1 MKNLK
6 KIFSLLNSNE
16 KKSFYYLLVL
26 ISITGLIDMLGV
38 ASILPFLA
46 LVINPDIVQTNEIY
60 NYLYIKSAILG
71 VGNSKQFLIFFG
83 LIIFFFMMFSVIFR
97 TYTNYKQVYFA
108 LMREYSIGKRL
119 VEAYLKQPYIWFTT
133 KNSAELGKNIL
144 SEINQVITFSMV
156 PMLSFISQTIAVTA
170 IIILLI
176 LINMKIAIIAG
187 SVLISSYILIFYFV
201 KNFLRNFGSE
211 RLRANKNRFASVQ
224 EVFSSIK
231 NVKIKRLEKF
241 YVNRFAKPAKI
252 YAENQSFAAVV
263 GLIPRHFIE
272 GISFGAMIILVLVL
286 IERGNNLEKIIPIIA
301 LYAFAGYRLLPGLQQ
316 IYNAFTQIR
325 FSEHALDTLYNELKN
340 LESLEKV
347 SKNLFF
353 TSTNKSITLNNV
365 SFRYTNNKKMTLNNI
380 SLSIPFYSTV
390 GIVGATGSGKTTL
403 IDIILGLINPTEGTL
418 SVDSDIINIKS
429 KLTWGKIIGY
439 VPQRINLIDS
449 SIKNNIAFGVGKND
463 IDYQLVQECA
473 KFSAIHE
480 FIKKLPEGY
489 NTNIGEAGAIL
500 SGGQIQRIGIARA
513 LYNKPKILILDE
525 ATNALDA
532 ITEKKVME
540 SICKKLGNKITTI
553 IVAHRINVLK
563 NCNIIFYLEKGK
575 LIAQGTYDELV
586 KTNKI
591 FKKISLINRSGIK

>member
-1 MKNLK
+1 
-6 KIFSLLNSNE
+6 
-16 KKSFYYLLVL
+16 
-26 ISITGLIDMLGV
+26 
-38 ASILPFLA
+38 
-46 LVINPDIVQTNEIY
+46 
-60 NYLYIKSAILG
+60 
-71 VGNSKQFLIFFG
+71 
-83 LIIFFFMMFSVIFR
+83 
-97 TYTNYKQVYFA
+97 
-108 LMREYSIGKRL
+108 
-119 VEAYLKQPYIWFTT
+119 
-133 KNSAELGKNIL
+133 
-144 SEINQVITFSMV
+144 
-156 PMLSFISQTIAVTA
+156 
-170 IIILLI
+170 
-176 LINMKIAIIAG
+176 
-187 SVLISSYILIFYFV
+187 
-201 KNFLRNFGSE
+201 
-211 RLRANKNRFASVQ
+211 
-224 EVFSSIK
+224 
-231 NVKIKRLEKF
+231 
-241 YVNRFAKPAKI
+241 
-252 YAENQSFAAVV
+252 
-263 GLIPRHFIE
+263 
-272 GISFGAMIILVLVL
+272 
-286 IERGNNLEKIIPIIA
+286 
-301 LYAFAGYRLLPGLQQ
+301 
-316 IYNAFTQIR
+316 
-325 FSEHALDTLYNELKN
+325 
-340 LESLEKV
+340 
-347 SKNLFF
+347 
-353 TSTNKSITLNNV
+353 
-365 SFRYTNNKKMTLNNI
+365 MTLNNI

>member
-1 MKNLK
+1 MKNLQ
-6 KIFSLLNSNE
+6 KIFNLLDSNE

-46 LVINPDIVQTNEIY
+46 LVINPDIIQTNEIY

-83 LIIFFFMMFSVIFR
+83 LSIFFFMMFSVIFR
-97 TYTNYKQVYFA
+97 TYTNYKQVHFA
-108 LMREYSIGKRL
+108 MMREYSIGKRL

-144 SEINQVITFSMV
+144 SEINQVINLSIV
-156 PMLSFISQTIAVTA
+156 PMMNFISQTIAVIA

-176 LINMKIAIIAG
+176 LVNMKIAIIAG
-187 SVLISSYILIFYFV
+187 SVLIGSYIFIFHFV
-201 KNFLRNFGSE
+201 KNFLRNIGSE
-211 RLRANKNRFASVQ
+211 RSRANKTRFALVQ

-252 YAENQSFAAVV
+252 YAKNQSFAVVV
-263 GLIPRHFIE
+263 GLIPRYFIE
-272 GISFGAMIILVLVL
+272 GISFGAMIILVIVL

-325 FSEHALDTLYNELKN
+325 FSEHALDSLYNEFKN

-347 SKNLFF
+347 SINLFF
-353 TSTNKSITLNNV
+353 TSTNKSITLNNI
-365 SFRYTNNKKMTLNNI
+365 SFRHPNNKKMTLSNI

-390 GIVGATGSGKTTL
+390 GIIGPTGSGKTTL
-403 IDIILGLINPTEGTL
+403 IDIILGLINPNEGTL
-418 SVDSDIINIKS
+418 SVDSDIIKNKS
-429 KLTWGKIIGY
+429 KLSWGKNVGY
-439 VPQRINLIDS
+439 VPQRINLTDS
-449 SIKNNIAFGVGKND
+449 SIKNNIAFGVGKDD

-473 KFSAIHE
+473 KLSEIHE
-480 FIKKLPEGY
+480 FIKKLPDGY

-513 LYNKPKILILDE
+513 LYNNPKILILDE
-525 ATNALDA
+525 ATNSLDT

-540 SICKKLGNKITTI
+540 SIHNKLGNKITTI
-553 IVAHRINVLK
+553 IVAHRINILK

-591 FKKISLINRSGIK
+591 FKQISLINGSNVK

>member
-1 MKNLK
+1 MKNLQ
-6 KIFSLLNSNE
+6 KIFNLLNSNE

-83 LIIFFFMMFSVIFR
+83 LLIFFFMMFSVIFR
-97 TYTNYKQVYFA
+97 TYTNYKQVHFA

-133 KNSAELGKNIL
+133 RNSAELGKNIL
-144 SEINQVITFSMV
+144 SEINQVITFSIV
-156 PMLSFISQTIAVTA
+156 PMLSFISQTIAVIA

-176 LINMKIAIIAG
+176 LVNIKIAIIAG
-187 SVLISSYILIFYFV
+187 SVLIGSYIFIFYFV
-201 KNFLRNFGSE
+201 KNFLSNIGSE
-211 RLRANKNRFASVQ
+211 RSRANKDRFISVQ
-224 EVFSSIK
+224 QVFSSIK
-231 NVKIKRLEKF
+231 NVKIRRLEKF
-241 YVNRFAKPAKI
+241 YVNCFAKPAKI
-252 YAENQSFAAVV
+252 YAKNQSFAVVV
-263 GLIPRHFIE
+263 GLIPRYFIE
-272 GISFGAMIILVLVL
+272 GISFGAMIILVIVL

-325 FSEHALDTLYNELKN
+325 FSEHALDSLHNEFKN

-353 TSTNKSITLNNV
+353 TSTNKSITLNNI
-365 SFRYTNNKKMTLNNI
+365 SFRHPNNKKMTLSNI
-380 SLSIPFYSTV
+380 SLSIPFYSAV

-429 KLTWGKIIGY
+429 KLSWGKIVGY
-439 VPQRINLIDS
+439 VPQRINLTDS
-449 SIKNNIAFGVGKND
+449 SIKNNIAFGVGKGD

-473 KFSAIHE
+473 KLAEIHE
-480 FIKKLPEGY
+480 FIKKLPDGY

-513 LYNKPKILILDE
+513 LYNNPKILILDE

-540 SICKKLGNKITTI
+540 SIHKKLGNKITTI
-553 IVAHRINVLK
+553 IVAHRINILK

-586 KTNKI
+586 KSNKI
-591 FKKISLINRSGIK
+591 FKKISLINGSDVK

>member
-1 MKNLK
+1 MKSLK
-6 KIFSLLNSNE
+6 NILSLLNSNE

-46 LVINPDIVQTNEIY
+46 LVINPDIILTNEIY
-60 NYLYIKSAILG
+60 NYLYIKSTILG

-83 LIIFFFMMFSVIFR
+83 LLIFFFMMFSVIFR
-97 TYTNYKQVYFA
+97 TYTNYKHVHFA

-119 VEAYLKQPYIWFTT
+119 VEVYLKQPYIWFTT

-144 SEINQVITFSMV
+144 SEINQIITFSIV
-156 PMLSFISQTIAVTA
+156 PMLNLISHTAAVVA

-176 LINMKIAIIAG
+176 LVNMKIAITAG
-187 SVLISSYILIFYFV
+187 SVLIGSYILIFFLV

-211 RLRANKNRFASVQ
+211 RLRANKNRFASLQ

-231 NVKIKRLEKF
+231 NVKIKGLEKF
-241 YVNRFAKPAKI
+241 YVDRFAKPAKI
-252 YAENQSFAAVV
+252 YAKNQSLAGVV
-263 GLIPRHFIE
+263 GLIPRYFIE

-325 FSEHALDTLYNELKN
+325 FSEDALNSLLNEFKN
-340 LESLEKV
+340 LEGLEKV

-353 TSTNKSITLNNV
+353 TSTNKSITLNNI
-365 SFRYTNNKKMTLNNI
+365 SFRHTNNKKMTLSNI

-403 IDIILGLINPTEGTL
+403 MDIILGLINPTEGTY
-418 SVDSDIINIKS
+418 SVGSDILNNKS
-429 KLTWGKIIGY
+429 KLSWGKIVGY

-449 SIKNNIAFGVGKND
+449 SIKNNIAFGVGEDD
-463 IDYQLVQECA
+463 IDYQLIQECA
-473 KFSAIHE
+473 KLSEIHE
-480 FIKKLPEGY
+480 FVKELPDGY
-489 NTNIGEAGAIL
+489 NTNIGEGGAIL
-500 SGGQIQRIGIARA
+500 SGGQIQIIGIARA
-513 LYNKPKILILDE
+513 LYNNPKILILDE
-525 ATNALDA
+525 ATNALDI

-540 SICKKLGNKITTI
+540 SIHKKLGKKITTI
-553 IVAHRINVLK
+553 IVAHRINILK

-591 FKKISLINRSGIK
+591 FKKKPLINSSDVK

>member
-1 MKNLK
+1 MKNLQ
-6 KIFSLLNSNE
+6 KIFNLLNSDE

-83 LIIFFFMMFSVIFR
+83 LLIFFFMMFSVIFR
-97 TYTNYKQVYFA
+97 TYTSYKQVHFA

-119 VEAYLKQPYIWFTT
+119 VEVYLKQPYIWFTT
-133 KNSAELGKNIL
+133 KNSTELGKNIL
-144 SEINQVITFSMV
+144 SEINQVITFSIV
-156 PMLSFISQTIAVTA
+156 PMLSFISQTVAVIA
-170 IIILLI
+170 IIILLALVNI
-176 LINMKIAIIAG
+176 KIAIIAG
-187 SVLISSYILIFYFV
+187 SILIGSYIFIFYFV
-201 KNFLRNFGSE
+201 KNFLSNIGSKS
-211 RLRANKNRFASVQ
+211 LRANKDRFAFLQ

-231 NVKIKRLEKF
+231 NVKIKKLEKF
-241 YVNRFAKPAKI
+241 YANCFAKPAKI
-252 YAENQSFAAVV
+252 YAKNQSFAVVV
-263 GLIPRHFIE
+263 GLIPRYFIE

-286 IERGNNLEKIIPIIA
+286 IDRGNNLEKIIPIIA

-325 FSEHALDTLYNELKN
+325 FSEHALDSLYNEFKN
-340 LESLEKV
+340 LEGLEKV

-353 TSTNKSITLNNV
+353 TSTNKSITLNNI
-365 SFRYTNNKKMTLNNI
+365 SFRHPNNKKMTLSNI

-418 SVDSDIINIKS
+418 NVDSDIINIKS
-429 KLTWGKIIGY
+429 KSSWGKIVGY
-439 VPQRINLIDS
+439 VPQRINLTDS
-449 SIKNNIAFGVGKND
+449 SIKNNIAFGVGKGD

-473 KFSAIHE
+473 KLSEIHE
-480 FIKKLPEGY
+480 FIKKLPDGY

-513 LYNKPKILILDE
+513 LYNNPKILILDE

-540 SICKKLGNKITTI
+540 SIHKKLGNKITTI
-553 IVAHRINVLK
+553 IVAHRINILE

-575 LIAQGTYDELV
+575 LIAQGTYDELI
-586 KTNKI
+586 KSNKI
-591 FKKISLINRSGIK
+591 FKKNIIKNGSDVK

>member
-1 MKNLK
+1 MKNLQ
-6 KIFSLLNSNE
+6 KIFNLLNSNE

-26 ISITGLIDMLGV
+26 ISITGLFDMLGV

-83 LIIFFFMMFSVIFR
+83 LLIFFFMMFSVIFR
-97 TYTNYKQVYFA
+97 TYTNYKQVHFA

-119 VEAYLKQPYIWFTT
+119 VEAYLKQPYIWFST

-144 SEINQVITFSMV
+144 SEINQVITFSIV
-156 PMLSFISQTIAVTA
+156 PMLSFISQTIAVIA

-176 LINMKIAIIAG
+176 LVNMKIAIIAG
-187 SVLISSYILIFYFV
+187 SVLIGSYIFIFYFV
-201 KNFLRNFGSE
+201 KNFLSNIGSE
-211 RLRANKNRFASVQ
+211 RLRANKDRFASIQ

-241 YVNRFAKPAKI
+241 YINRFAKPAKI
-252 YAENQSFAAVV
+252 YAKNQSLAVVV
-263 GLIPRHFIE
+263 GLIPRYFIE

-325 FSEHALDTLYNELKN
+325 FSEHALDSLYNEFKN
-340 LESLEKV
+340 LESLGKV

-353 TSTNKSITLNNV
+353 TSTNKSITLNNI
-365 SFRYTNNKKMTLNNI
+365 SFCHPNNKKMTLSNV

-403 IDIILGLINPTEGTL
+403 VDIILGLINPTEGTL
-418 SVDSDIINIKS
+418 SVDSDIINNKS
-429 KLTWGKIIGY
+429 KLSWGKIIGY

-449 SIKNNIAFGVGKND
+449 SIKNNIAFGVSEDD

-473 KFSAIHE
+473 KLSVIHE
-480 FIKKLPEGY
+480 FIKELPDGY
-489 NTNIGEAGAIL
+489 NTNVGEAGATL

-513 LYNKPKILILDE
+513 LYNNPKILILDE

-540 SICKKLGNKITTI
+540 LIHKKLGNKITTI
-553 IVAHRINVLK
+553 IVAHRINILK
-563 NCNIIFYLEKGK
+563 DCNIIFYLEKGK
-575 LIAQGTYDELV
+575 LIAQGPYDELI
-586 KTNKI
+586 KSNKN
-591 FKKISLINRSGIK
+591 FKKISLIN